1 MESGLQVPLLLLLA
15 AVATAAWFALDYICA
30 PRLSQKEPPLL
41 PHPVPYV
48 GHILGL
54 LRHGTKYYE
63 MTRSVALPFSRAE
76 ESYAKHSCKAVQN
89 ANFPS
94 TL

>member
-1 MESGLQVPLLLLLA
+1 MESGLQVPLLLLVA
-15 AVATAAWFALDYICA
+15 AVASAAWFALDYVCA
-30 PRLSQKEPPLL
+30 PRLSPKEPPLRA
-41 PHPVPYV
+41 HPVPYV

-63 MTRSVALPFSRAE
+63 MTRSVALLLSRAE
-76 ESYAKHSCKAVQN
+76 ENYAKHSCKAVQS

>member
-1 MESGLQVPLLLLLA
+1 MERGLNSSLLLLV
-15 AVATAAWFALDYICA
+15 AVAAGAAWYALHYFCA
-30 PRLSQKEPPLL
+30 PRLSPKEPPLL
-41 PHPVPYV
+41 PHPIPYI

-54 LRHGTKYYE
+54 LRYGTRYYE
-63 MTRSVALPFSRAE
+63 MTRSVALFLLQE
-76 ESYAKHSCKAVQN
+76 EVYTKYLRSAVQS

>member
-1 MESGLQVPLLLLLA
+1 MESGLEQPLLLLLA
-15 AVATAAWFALDYICA
+15 GAAAAAWFALDYFCA
-30 PRLSQKEPPLL
+30 PRLSQNEPPLL
-41 PHPVPYV
+41 SHPVPYV

-54 LRHGTKYYE
+54 LRHGTRYYE
-63 MTRSVALPFSRAE
+63 MTRLVAVLLSLAE
-76 ESYAKHSCKAVQN
+76 ETYAKYSCNAVQS

>member
-1 MESGLQVPLLLLLA
+1 MESNLNVSLLFLLA
-15 AVATAAWFALDYICA
+15 AAGFAAWYSVGYFYA
-30 PRLSQKEPPLL
+30 PRLSPKEPPLL
-41 PHPVPYV
+41 DHPIPYI

-54 LRHGTKYYE
+54 LRHGTRYYE
-63 MTRSVALPFSRAE
+63 ITRSVTLLLSMASEMYSDDSPN
-76 ESYAKHSCKAVQN
+76 AVQS